1 MQTDG
6 WIVTVSVR
14 KRQTGCPV
22 DVIILP
28 SCNRA
33 LQWWCRKCGRKWWN
47 RSILDIFFSENSV
60 SSMLTDYNQFLSKN
74 CRGLEEPHVQ
84 TNPYVWIFW
93 YFFWMASKTCV
104 STGAGYIWKL
114 LTLFQMIASS
124 QGERTMGGTEAT
136 KFHKVLLH
144 GPALYYI
151 GSKST
156 MSQQTA
162 IRLSYC
168 WF

>member
-1 MQTDG
+1 MWLYRLHATGPCSDG
-6 WIVTVSVR
+6 VENVAENDETETFWI
-14 KRQTGCPV
+14 CFF
-22 DVIILP
+22 
-28 SCNRA
+28 
-33 LQWWCRKCGRKWWN
+33 
-47 RSILDIFFSENSV
+47 FFSENSV
-60 SSMLTDYNQFLSKN
+60 SSILMDYNQCLSKN

-93 YFFWMASKTCV
+93 YFCWMASKTCV

-144 GPALYYI
+144 GPAVYFV
-151 GSKST
+151 GTKST

-162 IRLSYC
+162 IRLSYG

>member
-1 MQTDG
+1 MWLYCLHATGPCSDG
-6 WIVTVSVR
+6 VENVAENDETEAFWI
-14 KRQTGCPV
+14 C
-22 DVIILP
+22 
-28 SCNRA
+28 
-33 LQWWCRKCGRKWWN
+33 
-47 RSILDIFFSENSV
+47 FFSENSV

>member
-1 MQTDG
+1 MWQKMMKPKHFG
-6 WIVTVSVR
+6 YV
-14 KRQTGCPV
+14 
-22 DVIILP
+22 
-28 SCNRA
+28 
-33 LQWWCRKCGRKWWN
+33 
-47 RSILDIFFSENSV
+47 FFSENSL
-60 SSMLTDYNQFLSKN
+60 SSMLTDYNQFLSLKIAVAWRN
-74 CRGLEEPHVQ
+74 LMSRQ
-84 TNPYVWIFW
+84 THMSEYSDI
-93 YFFWMASKTCV
+93 FFWMASKTCV

-136 KFHKVLLH
+136 KFHKVLLY

-156 MSQQTA
+156 MSQQTT

-168 WF
+168 